1 MDDNEA
7 LSSTDDDEDGSGN
20 PVRVLLYVGLASV
33 TAAIDD
39 DDVVVSISPELCRM
53 AASPRVG
60 IKLGIIVFEEEEEED
75 DDDKRAS
82 CC

>member
-39 DDVVVSISPELCRM
+39 DDDDVVVVVSISPELCRM

-60 IKLGIIVFEEEEEED
+60 IKLGIIVFEEE